1 MILEWSKMYDIG
13 VCDDGFEICGFIQK
27 VIKEDAAT
35 HNNLMYVKTWHT
47 GEELKE
53 YLGSG
58 NSLDLLSDG
67 FSDKVNIKGTDR
79 RKSGVGYTIAR
90 GKTREI

>member
-13 VCDDGFEICGFIQK
+13 ICDDGFEICGFIQK
-27 VIKEDAAT
+27 VIKEYAAT

-67 FSDKVNIKGTDR
+67 FSDKVNIKGIDR